1 MYRPIFIAGC
11 DRSGTTMLGDQL
23 GAAEGAFA
31 TPESQWMHEFL
42 MLLQLR
48 AFAAPAEA
56 AGWLRG
62 HFRFAVW
69 DLSGPDV
76 PLAELIDLNAPRATI
91 ERIVQAYLQRHHP
104 ARASSQVWVDHTPDS
119 FKFYPLLRHYFPDAR
134 YIHIV
139 RDGRA
144 VFQSIKSLDWG
155 PNNAY
160 IGSRYWTERVQQA
173 LAVEAAED
181 NNCLRVRYEDILA
194 DPAQALS
201 RLCQHA
207 DLGYSEA
214 LLEGGGLVLPGFTR
228 GQHQLVGRRPD
239 ASRAEAWR
247 KKLRPG
253 EIAEFEAYA
262 WSRQLLRSFGYPLD
276 TPAPIK
282 ISTLTVLLRYSGD
295 FVMYFLNRWRHRR
308 METRVLLESASQRGS
323 RKQKSRAA

>member
-1 MYRPIFIAGC
+1 
-11 DRSGTTMLGDQL
+11 MLGDQL

-48 AFAAPAEA
+48 AFAVPAEA
-56 AGWLRG
+56 ASWLRG

-76 PLAELIDLNAPRATI
+76 PLEQIIDLQSPRDTI

-104 ARASSQVWVDHTPDS
+104 ARASSQVWVDHTPDN

-144 VFQSIKSLDWG
+144 VFQSVKPLDWG

-160 IGSRYWTERVQQA
+160 MASRFWAERVQQA
-173 LAVEAAED
+173 LAVEASEGSH
-181 NNCLRVRYEDILA
+181 CLRVRYEDILA
-194 DPAQALS
+194 DPGQALS
-201 RLCQHA
+201 RLCLHA
-207 DLGYSEA
+207 DLDYSDA
-214 LLEGGGLVLPGFTR
+214 LPEGGGLVLPGFTR

-239 ASRAEAWR
+239 ASRAQAWR
-247 KKLRPG
+247 KKLRAG

-262 WSRQLLRSFGYPLD
+262 WSRQLLQSFGYSLD
-276 TPAPIK
+276 TAAPA
-282 ISTLTVLLRYSGD
+282 STNSLTVLVRYVHD
-295 FVMYFLNRWRHRR
+295 FAMYLLNRWRHRR
-308 METRVLLESASQRGS
+308 MESRVLRESGSKSTS
-323 RKQKSRAA
+323 RK